1 MKFIITV
8 ILLKAMTMPV
18 FAADAIR
25 SVANDGTVTFSDTP
39 VPGNADPSVINIDAP
54 APSEDTLNASQR
66 EAQAVIDKAN
76 RMQQQAAADQ
86 MEQAEAGTRA
96 RQELDRANAEL
107 EAARVVGEGDR
118 QSLAGGGSK
127 LTPEYQSRVQA
138 AEKKVEEARQKLDQ
152 AD

>member
-25 SVANDGTVTFSDTP
+25 SVDNDGTVTFSDTP

-54 APSEDTLNASQR
+54 APAEDTLNESQR
-66 EAQAVIDKAN
+66 EARSVIDKAN
-76 RMQQQAAADQ
+76 RIQQQEAGAQ
-86 MEQAEAGTRA
+86 MEQAEAGA
-96 RQELDRANAEL
+96 SAGQELDRANAEL

-127 LTPEYQSRVQA
+127 LTPEYQSRVKA
-138 AEKKVEEARQKLDQ
+138 AEKKVEEAQKKLNQSD
-152 AD
+152 